1 MIIAWLFNRVILHL
15 GVEMDFPQFTY
26 HPHPLDTGAVI
37 ASDAT
42 CECCGQARGFIC
54 SSGMYCRDNVEAICP
69 WCVADG
75 SAADKFNGHFVDDY
89 PLLDA
94 GLDIAIV
101 KEVAERTPG
110 YVSWQQE
117 VWQSHCNDACEFHG
131 DAELADL
138 QALQGEALEDFL
150 AEYLPNHALWQKLL
164 SSYQKGGN
172 PAIYKFKCR
181 HCQQAIFTLDCH

>member
-1 MIIAWLFNRVILHL
+1 
-15 GVEMDFPQFTY
+15 MDFPQFTY

-94 GLDIAIV
+94 GLDLAIV

-131 DAELADL
+131 DAELTDL
-138 QALQGEALEDFL
+138 QALQGEALEGFL
-150 AEYLPNHALWQKLL
+150 SEHMLDSGFWQKIL
-164 SSYQKGGN
+164 SGYRKGGDL
-172 PAIYKFKCR
+172 AIYKFQCR
-181 HCQQAIFTLDCH
+181 HCHKVIFTMDCN